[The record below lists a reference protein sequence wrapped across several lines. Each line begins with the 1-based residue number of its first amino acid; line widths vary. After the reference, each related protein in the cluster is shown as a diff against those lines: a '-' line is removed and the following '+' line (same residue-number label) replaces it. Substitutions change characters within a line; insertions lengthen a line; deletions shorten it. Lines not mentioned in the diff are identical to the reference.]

1 MAKIPQDT
9 IDRIRDAAD
18 IVDVV
23 SRHVD
28 LTKRGRNFFGLCP
41 FHNEKTPSF
50 SVAPDKGIY
59 HCFGCGNG
67 GSALNFIMEIE
78 KISFV
83 EAVTQ
88 LGKQLGI
95 EIEFSGRDDS
105 NEFFGKLYEIHQL
118 ATELFHKTL
127 FSDRG
132 KKAKE
137 YLLKRGLNE
146 ESLQLFKVGFVPEGS
161 SYLFD
166 SIKSKNYDKEI
177 IEKSGLFG
185 FSGSKTYDRFRSRIM
200 FPISNTAGKII
211 AFGGRI
217 FQKDDPA
224 KYMNSP
230 ETPLYKKSEIFY
242 GLDITR
248 DAIRKKESAILV
260 EGYTDL
266 IQLYQAG
273 IKNVVA
279 VSGTAFTNKH
289 VNQIRRFTS
298 NVYLCYDGD
307 LAGINAAKKA
317 GYALLK
323 GGLDS
328 KVIVIPDGLDP
339 DDWINRDGK
348 DTFESN
354 GIDKSLELLKFHL
367 ISSNYTKKSP
377 SERSIIM
384 DEILREVSEVQNP
397 LIRQDFIKKLALVD
411 RIEENEVLQRLT
423 VQMKKGNY
431 ESSKHEN
438 KTKETSYSSTHE
450 KAELGIIK
458 VLVSNDED
466 ARNLIKENLKINQIK
481 NPKLNKLIEVL
492 LKTKE
497 PNPVEII
504 SSFNS
509 SEERE
514 IISKTLM
521 DEDNTSSINQ
531 MAQECLKTLE
541 KVSIKEKIKQ
551 LRIKIREMESKDQD
565 TTDLMKEIVEMQKLL
580 HA

>member
-1 MAKIPQDT
+1 MARIPQDT
-9 IDRIRDAAD
+9 IDRIRDSAD

-23 SRHVD
+23 SHHVD

-88 LGKQLGI
+88 LGKKLGI
-95 EIEFSGRDDS
+95 EVQNSGDDS
-105 NEFFGKLYEIHQL
+105 NEFFGKLYEIHKL
-118 ATELFHKTL
+118 ATELFHETL

-132 KKAKE
+132 QKAKE
-137 YLLKRGLNE
+137 YLLNRGLNE
-146 ESLQLFKVGFVPEGS
+146 DSLKLFKIGFVPEES
-161 SYLFD
+161 SYLFN

-177 IEKSGLFG
+177 MEKSGLFG
-185 FSGSKTYDRFRSRIM
+185 FSKSKTYDRFRSRIM

-217 FQKDDPA
+217 FEKDDPA

-230 ETPLYKKSEIFY
+230 ETPLYKKSEVFY

-248 DAIRKKESAILV
+248 EAIRKKESAILV

-273 IKNVVA
+273 VKNVVA
-279 VSGTAFTNKH
+279 VSGTAFTERH

-298 NVYLCYDGD
+298 KVYLCYDGD
-307 LAGINAAKKA
+307 LAGKNAARKA
-317 GYALLK
+317 GYSLLK
-323 GGLDS
+323 GGIDS

-348 DTFESN
+348 NKFVSN
-354 GIDKSLELLKFHL
+354 GINKSLELLKFHL
-367 ISSNYTKKSP
+367 KSCNYTKKSP
-377 SERSIIM
+377 SERSAIM
-384 DEILREVSEVQNP
+384 DEILKEVSEVQDP
-397 LIRQDFIKKLALVD
+397 LIRQDFVKKLALVD
-411 RIEENEVLQRLT
+411 RIEENEVLQKLT
-423 VQMKKGNY
+423 LQMKKRNY
-431 ESSKHEN
+431 N
-438 KTKETSYSSTHE
+438 YSEDEDKSRDTLFNSTHE

-458 VLVSNDED
+458 VLVSNDKD
-466 ARNLIKENLKINQIK
+466 ARTFIKKNLKINQIK
-481 NPKLNKLIEVL
+481 NPKLNKLVETL
-492 LKTKE
+492 LTTKE
-497 PNPVEII
+497 ASPLEII
-504 SSFNS
+504 STFNS

-514 IISKTLM
+514 LISKTLM
-521 DEDNTSSINQ
+521 DEDDTSSIIQ
-531 MAQECLKTLE
+531 MAEDCLKTLKKLSIE
-541 KVSIKEKIKQ
+541 KKIDQ
-551 LRIKIREMESKDQD
+551 MRIKIREMESKNQD
-565 TTDLMKEIVEMQKLL
+565 TTKLIKEIVEKQKEL

>member
-1 MAKIPQDT
+1 VARIPQDT
-9 IDRIRDAAD
+9 IDRIRDSAD

-23 SRHVD
+23 SHHVD

-88 LGKQLGI
+88 LGKKLGI
-95 EIEFSGRDDS
+95 EVQNSGDDS
-105 NEFFGKLYEIHQL
+105 NEFFGKLYEIHKL
-118 ATELFHKTL
+118 ATELFHETL

-132 KKAKE
+132 QKAKE
-137 YLLKRGLNE
+137 YLLNRGLNE
-146 ESLQLFKVGFVPEGS
+146 DSLKLFKIGFVPEES
-161 SYLFD
+161 SYLFN

-177 IEKSGLFG
+177 MEKSGLFG
-185 FSGSKTYDRFRSRIM
+185 FSKSKTYDRFRSRIM

-217 FQKDDPA
+217 FEKDDPA

-230 ETPLYKKSEIFY
+230 ETPLYKKSEVFY

-248 DAIRKKESAILV
+248 EAIRKKESAILV

-273 IKNVVA
+273 VKNVVA
-279 VSGTAFTNKH
+279 VSGTAFTERH

-298 NVYLCYDGD
+298 KVYLCYDGD
-307 LAGINAAKKA
+307 LAGKNAARKA
-317 GYALLK
+317 GYSLLK
-323 GGLDS
+323 GGIDS

-348 DTFESN
+348 NEFVSN
-354 GIDKSLELLKFHL
+354 GINKSLELLKFHL
-367 ISSNYTKKSP
+367 KSCNYTKKSP
-377 SERSIIM
+377 SERSAIM
-384 DEILREVSEVQNP
+384 DEILKEVSEVQDP
-397 LIRQDFIKKLALVD
+397 LIRQDFVKKLALVD
-411 RIEENEVLQRLT
+411 RIEENEVLQKLT
-423 VQMKKGNY
+423 LQMKKRNY
-431 ESSKHEN
+431 N
-438 KTKETSYSSTHE
+438 YSEDEDKSRDTLFNSTHE

-466 ARNLIKENLKINQIK
+466 ARTFIKKNLKINQIK
-481 NPKLNKLIEVL
+481 NPKLNKLVETL
-492 LKTKE
+492 LTTKE
-497 PNPVEII
+497 ASPLEII
-504 SSFNS
+504 STFNS

-514 IISKTLM
+514 LISKTLM
-521 DEDNTSSINQ
+521 DEDDTSSIIQ
-531 MAQECLKTLE
+531 MAEDCLKTLKKLSIE
-541 KVSIKEKIKQ
+541 KKIDQ
-551 LRIKIREMESKDQD
+551 MRIKIREMESKNQD
-565 TTDLMKEIVEMQKLL
+565 TTKLIKEIVEKQKEL

>member
-1 MAKIPQDT
+1 MARIPQDT
-9 IDRIRDAAD
+9 IDRIRDSAD

-23 SRHVD
+23 SHHVD

-67 GSALNFIMEIE
+67 GSALNFIMEVE

-88 LGKQLGI
+88 LGKKLGI
-95 EIEFSGRDDS
+95 EVQNSGDDS
-105 NEFFGKLYEIHQL
+105 NEFFGKLYEIHKL
-118 ATELFHKTL
+118 ATELFHETL

-132 KKAKE
+132 QKAKE
-137 YLLKRGLNE
+137 YLLNRGLNE
-146 ESLQLFKVGFVPEGS
+146 DSLKLFKIGFVPEES
-161 SYLFD
+161 SYLFN

-177 IEKSGLFG
+177 MEKSGLFG
-185 FSGSKTYDRFRSRIM
+185 FSKSKTYDRFRSRIM

-217 FQKDDPA
+217 FEKDDPA

-230 ETPLYKKSEIFY
+230 ETPLYKKSEVFY

-248 DAIRKKESAILV
+248 EAIRKKESAILV

-273 IKNVVA
+273 VKNVVA
-279 VSGTAFTNKH
+279 VSGTAFTERH

-298 NVYLCYDGD
+298 KVYLCYDGD
-307 LAGINAAKKA
+307 LAGKNAARKA
-317 GYALLK
+317 GYSLLK
-323 GGLDS
+323 GGIDS

-348 DTFESN
+348 NEFVSN
-354 GIDKSLELLKFHL
+354 GINKSLELLKFHL
-367 ISSNYTKKSP
+367 KSCNYTKKSP
-377 SERSIIM
+377 SERSAIM
-384 DEILREVSEVQNP
+384 DEILKEVSEVQDP
-397 LIRQDFIKKLALVD
+397 LIRQDFVKKLALVD
-411 RIEENEVLQRLT
+411 RIEENEVLQKLT
-423 VQMKKGNY
+423 LQMKKRNY
-431 ESSKHEN
+431 N
-438 KTKETSYSSTHE
+438 YSEDEDKSRDTLFNSTHE

-458 VLVSNDED
+458 VLVSNDKD
-466 ARNLIKENLKINQIK
+466 ARTFIKKNLKINQIK
-481 NPKLNKLIEVL
+481 NPKLNKLVETL
-492 LKTKE
+492 LTTKE
-497 PNPVEII
+497 ASPLEII
-504 SSFNS
+504 STFNS

-514 IISKTLM
+514 LISKTLM
-521 DEDNTSSINQ
+521 DEDDTSSIIQ
-531 MAQECLKTLE
+531 MAEDCLKTLKKLSIE
-541 KVSIKEKIKQ
+541 KKIDQ
-551 LRIKIREMESKDQD
+551 MRIKIREMESKNQD
-565 TTDLMKEIVEMQKLL
+565 TTKLIKEIVEKQKEL

>member
-1 MAKIPQDT
+1 VARIPQDT
-9 IDRIRDAAD
+9 IDRIRDTAD

-23 SRHVD
+23 SHHVD
-28 LTKRGRNFFGLCP
+28 LKKRGRNFFGLCP

-67 GSALNFIMEIE
+67 GSALNFIMEVE

-88 LGKQLGI
+88 LGKKLGI
-95 EIEFSGRDDS
+95 EVQNSGDDS
-105 NEFFGKLYEIHQL
+105 NEFFGKLYEIHKL
-118 ATELFHKTL
+118 ATELFHETL

-132 KKAKE
+132 QKAKE
-137 YLLKRGLNE
+137 YLLNRGLNE
-146 ESLQLFKVGFVPEGS
+146 DSLKLFKIGFVPEES
-161 SYLFD
+161 SYLFN

-177 IEKSGLFG
+177 MEKSGLFG
-185 FSGSKTYDRFRSRIM
+185 FSKSKTYDRFRSRIM

-217 FQKDDPA
+217 FEKDDPA

-230 ETPLYKKSEIFY
+230 ETPLYKKSEVFY

-248 DAIRKKESAILV
+248 EAIRKKESAILV

-273 IKNVVA
+273 VKNVVA
-279 VSGTAFTNKH
+279 VSGTAFTERH

-298 NVYLCYDGD
+298 KVYLCYDGD
-307 LAGINAAKKA
+307 LAGKNAARKA
-317 GYALLK
+317 GYSLLK
-323 GGLDS
+323 GGIDS

-348 DTFESN
+348 NEFVSN
-354 GIDKSLELLKFHL
+354 GINKSLELLKFHL
-367 ISSNYTKKSP
+367 KSCNYTKKSP
-377 SERSIIM
+377 SERSAIM
-384 DEILREVSEVQNP
+384 DEILKEVSEVQDP
-397 LIRQDFIKKLALVD
+397 LIRQDFVKKLALVD
-411 RIEENEVLQRLT
+411 RIEENEVLQKLT
-423 VQMKKGNY
+423 LQMKKRNY
-431 ESSKHEN
+431 N
-438 KTKETSYSSTHE
+438 YSEDEDKSRDTLFNSTHE

-466 ARNLIKENLKINQIK
+466 ARTFIKKNLKINQIK
-481 NPKLNKLIEVL
+481 NPKLNKLVETL
-492 LKTKE
+492 LITKE
-497 PNPVEII
+497 ASPLEII
-504 SSFNS
+504 STFNS

-514 IISKTLM
+514 LISKTLM
-521 DEDNTSSINQ
+521 DEDDTSSIIQ
-531 MAQECLKTLE
+531 MAEDCLKTLKKLSIE
-541 KVSIKEKIKQ
+541 KKIDQ
-551 LRIKIREMESKDQD
+551 MRIKIREMESKNQD
-565 TTDLMKEIVEMQKLL
+565 TTKLIKEIVEKQKEL

>member
-1 MAKIPQDT
+1 VARIPQDT
-9 IDRIRDAAD
+9 IDRIRDSAD

-23 SRHVD
+23 SHHVD

-67 GSALNFIMEIE
+67 GSALNFIMEVE

-88 LGKQLGI
+88 LGKKLGI
-95 EIEFSGRDDS
+95 EVQNSGDDS
-105 NEFFGKLYEIHQL
+105 NEFFGKLYEIHKL
-118 ATELFHKTL
+118 ATELFHETL

-132 KKAKE
+132 QKAKE
-137 YLLKRGLNE
+137 YLLNRGLNE
-146 ESLQLFKVGFVPEGS
+146 DSLKLFKIGFVPEES
-161 SYLFD
+161 SYLFN

-177 IEKSGLFG
+177 MEKSGLFG
-185 FSGSKTYDRFRSRIM
+185 FSKSKTYDRFRSRIM

-217 FQKDDPA
+217 FEKDDPA

-230 ETPLYKKSEIFY
+230 ETPLYKKSEVFY

-248 DAIRKKESAILV
+248 EAIRKKESAILV

-273 IKNVVA
+273 VKNVVA
-279 VSGTAFTNKH
+279 VSGTAFTERH

-298 NVYLCYDGD
+298 KVYLCYDGD
-307 LAGINAAKKA
+307 LAGKNAARKA
-317 GYALLK
+317 GYSLLK
-323 GGLDS
+323 GGIDS

-348 DTFESN
+348 NEFVSN
-354 GIDKSLELLKFHL
+354 GINKSLELLKFHL
-367 ISSNYTKKSP
+367 KSCNYTKKSP
-377 SERSIIM
+377 SERSAIM
-384 DEILREVSEVQNP
+384 DEILKEVSEVQDP
-397 LIRQDFIKKLALVD
+397 LIRQDFVKKLALVD
-411 RIEENEVLQRLT
+411 RIEENEVLQKLT
-423 VQMKKGNY
+423 LQMKKRNY
-431 ESSKHEN
+431 N
-438 KTKETSYSSTHE
+438 YSEDEDKSRDTLFNSTHE

-466 ARNLIKENLKINQIK
+466 ARTFIKKNLKINQIK
-481 NPKLNKLIEVL
+481 NPKLNKLVETL
-492 LKTKE
+492 LTTKE
-497 PNPVEII
+497 ASPLEII
-504 SSFNS
+504 STFNS

-514 IISKTLM
+514 LISKTLM
-521 DEDNTSSINQ
+521 DEDDTSSIIQ
-531 MAQECLKTLE
+531 MAEDCLKTLKKLSIE
-541 KVSIKEKIKQ
+541 KKIDQ
-551 LRIKIREMESKDQD
+551 MRIKIREMESKNQD
-565 TTDLMKEIVEMQKLL
+565 TTKLIKEIVEKQKEL

>member
-1 MAKIPQDT
+1 VAKIPQDT
-9 IDRIRDAAD
+9 IDRIRDTAD

-95 EIEFSGRDDS
+95 EIEFSGKDDS

-127 FSDRG
+127 FSDQG
-132 KKAKE
+132 QKAKE

-217 FQKDDPA
+217 FQKEDPA

-323 GGLDS
+323 EGLDS

-348 DTFESN
+348 ETFESN

-367 ISSNYTKKSP
+367 ISSNYIKKSP

-384 DEILREVSEVQNP
+384 DEILREISEVQNP

-423 VQMKKGNY
+423 IQMKKGNY
-431 ESSKHEN
+431 VSSKHEN
-438 KTKETSYSSTHE
+438 KTKETSYGSTHE

-458 VLVSNDED
+458 VLVSNDEN
-466 ARNLIKENLKINQIK
+466 ARNLIKDNLKINQIK

-497 PNPVEII
+497 ANPVEII

-514 IISKTLM
+514 IISKTLI
-521 DEDNTSSINQ
+521 DEDNTSSIIQ
-531 MAQECLKTLE
+531 MAEECLKTLK

-551 LRIKIREMESKDQD
+551 LRIKIREMESKNQD

>member
-1 MAKIPQDT
+1 MARIPQDT
-9 IDRIRDAAD
+9 IDRIRDSAD

-23 SRHVD
+23 SHHVD

-95 EIEFSGRDDS
+95 EVQNSGDDS
-105 NEFFGKLYEIHQL
+105 NEFFGKLYEIHKL
-118 ATELFHKTL
+118 ATELFHETL

-132 KKAKE
+132 QKAKE
-137 YLLKRGLNE
+137 YLLNRGLNE
-146 ESLQLFKVGFVPEGS
+146 DSLKLFKIGFVPEES
-161 SYLFD
+161 SYLFN

-177 IEKSGLFG
+177 MEKSGLFG
-185 FSGSKTYDRFRSRIM
+185 FSKSKTYDRFRSRIM

-217 FQKDDPA
+217 FEKDDPA

-230 ETPLYKKSEIFY
+230 ETPLYKKSEVFY

-248 DAIRKKESAILV
+248 EAIRKKESAILV

-273 IKNVVA
+273 VKNVVA
-279 VSGTAFTNKH
+279 VSGTAFTERH

-298 NVYLCYDGD
+298 KVYLCYDGD
-307 LAGINAAKKA
+307 LAGKNAARKA
-317 GYALLK
+317 GYSLLK
-323 GGLDS
+323 GGIDS

-348 DTFESN
+348 NKFVSN
-354 GIDKSLELLKFHL
+354 GINKSLELLKFHL
-367 ISSNYTKKSP
+367 KSCNYTKKSP
-377 SERSIIM
+377 SERSAIM
-384 DEILREVSEVQNP
+384 DEILKEVSEVQDP
-397 LIRQDFIKKLALVD
+397 LIRQDFVKKLALVD
-411 RIEENEVLQRLT
+411 RIEENEVLQKLT
-423 VQMKKGNY
+423 LQMKKRNY
-431 ESSKHEN
+431 N
-438 KTKETSYSSTHE
+438 YSEDEDKSRDTLFNSTHE

-466 ARNLIKENLKINQIK
+466 ARTFIKKNLKINQIK
-481 NPKLNKLIEVL
+481 NPKLNKLVETL
-492 LKTKE
+492 LTTKE
-497 PNPVEII
+497 ASPLEII
-504 SSFNS
+504 STFNS

-514 IISKTLM
+514 LISKTLM
-521 DEDNTSSINQ
+521 DEDDTSSIIQ
-531 MAQECLKTLE
+531 MAEDCLKTLKKLSIE
-541 KVSIKEKIKQ
+541 KKIDQ
-551 LRIKIREMESKDQD
+551 MRIKIREMESKNQD
-565 TTDLMKEIVEMQKLL
+565 TTKLIKEIVEKQKEL

>member
-1 MAKIPQDT
+1 MARIPQDT
-9 IDRIRDAAD
+9 IDRIRDSAD

-23 SRHVD
+23 SHHVD

-67 GSALNFIMEIE
+67 GSALNFIMEVE

-88 LGKQLGI
+88 LGKKLGI
-95 EIEFSGRDDS
+95 EVQNSGDDS
-105 NEFFGKLYEIHQL
+105 NEFFGKLYEIHKL
-118 ATELFHKTL
+118 ATELFHETL

-132 KKAKE
+132 QKAKE
-137 YLLKRGLNE
+137 YLLNRGLNE
-146 ESLQLFKVGFVPEGS
+146 DSLKLFKIGFVPEES
-161 SYLFD
+161 SYLFN

-177 IEKSGLFG
+177 MEKSGLFG
-185 FSGSKTYDRFRSRIM
+185 FSKSKTYDRFRSRIM

-217 FQKDDPA
+217 FEKDDPA

-230 ETPLYKKSEIFY
+230 ETPLYKKSEVFY

-248 DAIRKKESAILV
+248 EAIRKKESAILV

-273 IKNVVA
+273 VKNVVA
-279 VSGTAFTNKH
+279 VSGTAFTERH

-298 NVYLCYDGD
+298 KVYLCYDGD
-307 LAGINAAKKA
+307 LAGKNAARKA
-317 GYALLK
+317 GYSLLK
-323 GGLDS
+323 GGIDS

-348 DTFESN
+348 NEFVSN
-354 GIDKSLELLKFHL
+354 GINKSLELLKFHL
-367 ISSNYTKKSP
+367 KSCNYTKKSP
-377 SERSIIM
+377 SERSALM
-384 DEILREVSEVQNP
+384 DEILKEVSEVQDP
-397 LIRQDFIKKLALVD
+397 LIRQDFVKKLALVD
-411 RIEENEVLQRLT
+411 RIEENEVLQKLT
-423 VQMKKGNY
+423 LQMKKRNY
-431 ESSKHEN
+431 N
-438 KTKETSYSSTHE
+438 YSEDEDKSRDTLFNSTHE

-466 ARNLIKENLKINQIK
+466 ARTFIKKNLKINQIK
-481 NPKLNKLIEVL
+481 NPKLNKLVETL
-492 LKTKE
+492 LTTKE
-497 PNPVEII
+497 ASPLEII
-504 SSFNS
+504 STFNS

-514 IISKTLM
+514 LISKTLM
-521 DEDNTSSINQ
+521 DEDDTSSIIQ
-531 MAQECLKTLE
+531 MAEDCLKTLKKLSIE
-541 KVSIKEKIKQ
+541 KKIDQ
-551 LRIKIREMESKDQD
+551 MRIKIREMESKNQD
-565 TTDLMKEIVEMQKLL
+565 TTKLIKEIVEKQKEL

>member
-1 MAKIPQDT
+1 MARIPQDT
-9 IDRIRDAAD
+9 IDRIRDTAD

-23 SRHVD
+23 SHHVD
-28 LTKRGRNFFGLCP
+28 LKKRGRNFFGLCP

-95 EIEFSGRDDS
+95 EVEISGDDS
-105 NEFFGKLYEIHQL
+105 NEFFGKLYEIHKL
-118 ATELFHKTL
+118 ATELFHETL

-132 KKAKE
+132 QKAKE
-137 YLLKRGLNE
+137 YLLNRGLNE
-146 ESLQLFKVGFVPEGS
+146 DSLKLFKVGFVPEES
-161 SYLFD
+161 SYLFN

-177 IEKSGLFG
+177 MEKSGLFG
-185 FSGSKTYDRFRSRIM
+185 FSKSKTYDRFRSRIM

-217 FQKDDPA
+217 FEKDDPA

-230 ETPLYKKSEIFY
+230 ETPLYKKSEVFY

-248 DAIRKKESAILV
+248 EAIRKKESAILV

-273 IKNVVA
+273 VKNVVA
-279 VSGTAFTNKH
+279 VSGTAFTERH

-298 NVYLCYDGD
+298 KVYLCYDGD
-307 LAGINAAKKA
+307 LAGKNAARKA
-317 GYALLK
+317 GYSLLK
-323 GGLDS
+323 GGIDS

-348 DTFESN
+348 NKFVSN
-354 GIDKSLELLKFHL
+354 GINKSLELLKFHL
-367 ISSNYTKKSP
+367 KSCNYTKKSP
-377 SERSIIM
+377 SERSAIM
-384 DEILREVSEVQNP
+384 DEILKEVSEVQDP
-397 LIRQDFIKKLALVD
+397 LIRQDFVKKLALVD
-411 RIEENEVLQRLT
+411 RIEENEVLQKLT
-423 VQMKKGNY
+423 LQMKKRNY
-431 ESSKHEN
+431 N
-438 KTKETSYSSTHE
+438 YSEDEDKSRDTLFNSTHE

-458 VLVSNDED
+458 VLVSNDKD
-466 ARNLIKENLKINQIK
+466 ARTFIKKNLKINQIK
-481 NPKLNKLIEVL
+481 NPKLNKLVETL
-492 LKTKE
+492 LTTKE
-497 PNPVEII
+497 ASPLEII
-504 SSFNS
+504 STFNS

-514 IISKTLM
+514 LISKTLM
-521 DEDNTSSINQ
+521 DEDDTSSIIQ
-531 MAQECLKTLE
+531 MAEDCLKTLKKLSIE
-541 KVSIKEKIKQ
+541 KKIDQ
-551 LRIKIREMESKDQD
+551 MRIKIREMESKNQD
-565 TTDLMKEIVEMQKLL
+565 TTKLIKEIVEKQKEL

>member
-1 MAKIPQDT
+1 MARIPQDT
-9 IDRIRDAAD
+9 IDRIRDSAD

-23 SRHVD
+23 SHHVD

-88 LGKQLGI
+88 LGKKLGI
-95 EIEFSGRDDS
+95 EVQNSGDDS
-105 NEFFGKLYEIHQL
+105 NEFFGKLYEIHKL
-118 ATELFHKTL
+118 ATELFHETL

-132 KKAKE
+132 QKAKK
-137 YLLKRGLNE
+137 YLLNRGLNE
-146 ESLQLFKVGFVPEGS
+146 DSLKLFKIGFVPEES
-161 SYLFD
+161 SYLFN

-177 IEKSGLFG
+177 MEKSGLFG
-185 FSGSKTYDRFRSRIM
+185 FSKSKTYDRFRSRIM

-217 FQKDDPA
+217 FEKDDPA

-230 ETPLYKKSEIFY
+230 ETPLYKKSEVFY

-248 DAIRKKESAILV
+248 EAIRKKESAILV

-273 IKNVVA
+273 VKNVVA
-279 VSGTAFTNKH
+279 VSGTAFTERH

-298 NVYLCYDGD
+298 KVYLCYDGD
-307 LAGINAAKKA
+307 LAGKNAARKA
-317 GYALLK
+317 GYSLLK
-323 GGLDS
+323 GGIDS

-348 DTFESN
+348 NEFVSN
-354 GIDKSLELLKFHL
+354 GINKSLELLKFHL
-367 ISSNYTKKSP
+367 KSCNYTKKSP
-377 SERSIIM
+377 SERSAIM
-384 DEILREVSEVQNP
+384 DEILKEVSEVQDP
-397 LIRQDFIKKLALVD
+397 LIRQDFVKKLALVD
-411 RIEENEVLQRLT
+411 RIEENEVLQKLT
-423 VQMKKGNY
+423 LQMKKRNY
-431 ESSKHEN
+431 N
-438 KTKETSYSSTHE
+438 YSEDEDKSRDTLFNSTHE

-458 VLVSNDED
+458 VLVSNDKD
-466 ARNLIKENLKINQIK
+466 ARTFIKKNLKINQIK
-481 NPKLNKLIEVL
+481 NPKLNKLVETL
-492 LKTKE
+492 LTTKE
-497 PNPVEII
+497 ASPLEII
-504 SSFNS
+504 STFNS

-514 IISKTLM
+514 LISKTLM
-521 DEDNTSSINQ
+521 DEDDTSSIIQ
-531 MAQECLKTLE
+531 MAEDCLKTLKKLSIE
-541 KVSIKEKIKQ
+541 KKIDQ
-551 LRIKIREMESKDQD
+551 MRIKIREMESKNQD
-565 TTDLMKEIVEMQKLL
+565 TTKLIKEIVEKQKEL